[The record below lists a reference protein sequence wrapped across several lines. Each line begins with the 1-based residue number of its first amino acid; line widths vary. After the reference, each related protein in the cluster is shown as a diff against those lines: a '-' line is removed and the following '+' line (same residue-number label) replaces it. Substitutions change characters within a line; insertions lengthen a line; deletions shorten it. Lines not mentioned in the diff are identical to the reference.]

1 MLFVKPSVWVGLA
14 TQTSLLSTTITVL
27 AAPFGALIGAL
38 LIEHLGRRIEV
49 AGAFIWVA
57 VFAFLCAKTLG
68 AGNAM
73 VITAL
78 GFLMTI
84 GFYVLNA
91 SVIGVYVGE
100 LFSTKYRFRGAGISQ
115 GAGKLV
121 NVAMPF
127 AVTWLLANL
136 QPSVIY
142 FAIVGIALVA
152 AIVVIA
158 VGPETRAKRL
168 G

>member
-1 MLFVKPSVWVGLA
+1 MGGPRHADVAALHHDHDARAL
-14 TQTSLLSTTITVL
+14 L
-27 AAPFGALIGAL
+27 AALI
-38 LIEHLGRRIEV
+38 
-49 AGAFIWVA
+49 
-57 VFAFLCAKTLG
+57 
-68 AGNAM
+68 
-73 VITAL
+73 
-78 GFLMTI
+78 
-84 GFYVLNA
+84 
-91 SVIGVYVGE
+91 
-100 LFSTKYRFRGAGISQ
+100 GAGISQ

>member
-1 MLFVKPSVWVGLA
+1 MLPAIQISPVMLFVKPSVWVGLA
-14 TQTSLLSTTITVL
+14 TQTSLLSTTITML
-27 AAPFGALIGAL
+27 AAPLGAL
-38 LIEHLGRRIEV
+38 L
-49 AGAFIWVA
+49 
-57 VFAFLCAKTLG
+57 
-68 AGNAM
+68 
-73 VITAL
+73 
-78 GFLMTI
+78 
-84 GFYVLNA
+84 
-91 SVIGVYVGE
+91 
-100 LFSTKYRFRGAGISQ
+100 GAGISQ

>member
-1 MLFVKPSVWVGLA
+1 MGGPRHADV
-14 TQTSLLSTTITVL
+14 
-27 AAPFGALIGAL
+27 AALHHDHDAL
-38 LIEHLGRRIEV
+38 R
-49 AGAFIWVA
+49 
-57 VFAFLCAKTLG
+57 
-68 AGNAM
+68 
-73 VITAL
+73 
-78 GFLMTI
+78 
-84 GFYVLNA
+84 
-91 SVIGVYVGE
+91 GV
-100 LFSTKYRFRGAGISQ
+100 GISQ

-142 FAIVGIALVA
+142 FAIVGIAVVA

>member
-1 MLFVKPSVWVGLA
+1 MGPA
-14 TQTSLLSTTITVL
+14 TQTSLLSATITML
-27 AAPFGALIGAL
+27 AAPLGSL
-38 LIEHLGRRIEV
+38 L
-49 AGAFIWVA
+49 
-57 VFAFLCAKTLG
+57 
-68 AGNAM
+68 
-73 VITAL
+73 
-78 GFLMTI
+78 
-84 GFYVLNA
+84 
-91 SVIGVYVGE
+91 GV
-100 LFSTKYRFRGAGISQ
+100 GISQ

-142 FAIVGIALVA
+142 FAIVGIAVVA
-152 AIVVIA
+152 AIAVVA

>member
-1 MLFVKPSVWVGLA
+1 MLFVKPGVWVGLA
-14 TQTSLLSTTITVL
+14 TQTSLLTTTITML
-27 AAPFGALIGAL
+27 GAL
-38 LIEHLGRRIEV
+38 L
-49 AGAFIWVA
+49 
-57 VFAFLCAKTLG
+57 
-68 AGNAM
+68 
-73 VITAL
+73 
-78 GFLMTI
+78 
-84 GFYVLNA
+84 
-91 SVIGVYVGE
+91 GV
-100 LFSTKYRFRGAGISQ
+100 GISQ

-136 QPSVIY
+136 QPSAIY
-142 FAIVGIALVA
+142 FAIVGIAVVA

>member
-1 MLFVKPSVWVGLA
+1 MA
-14 TQTSLLSTTITVL
+14 
-27 AAPFGALIGAL
+27 FG
-38 LIEHLGRRIEV
+38 V
-49 AGAFIWVA
+49 
-57 VFAFLCAKTLG
+57 
-68 AGNAM
+68 GNAKVTISFGISSAM
-73 VITAL
+73 AIAAL
-78 GFLMTI
+78 GFLMVTDFLTTI
-84 GFYVLNA
+84 GFNVLNA

-100 LFSTKYRFRGAGISQ
+100 LLSAKYRFRSAGISQ

-142 FAIVGIALVA
+142 FAIVGIAVVA
-152 AIVVIA
+152 AIVVVA

>member
-1 MLFVKPSVWVGLA
+1 MGGRP
-14 TQTSLLSTTITVL
+14 
-27 AAPFGALIGAL
+27 AAGRSEAL
-38 LIEHLGRRIEV
+38 RV
-49 AGAFIWVA
+49 P
-57 VFAFLCAKTLG
+57 
-68 AGNAM
+68 
-73 VITAL
+73 
-78 GFLMTI
+78 
-84 GFYVLNA
+84 
-91 SVIGVYVGE
+91 
-100 LFSTKYRFRGAGISQ
+100 
-115 GAGKLV
+115 
-121 NVAMPF
+121 MPF

>member
-14 TQTSLLSTTITVL
+14 TQTSLLSTTITML
-27 AAPFGALIGAL
+27 AAPLGAL
-38 LIEHLGRRIEV
+38 LIEHLGCRIEV

-57 VFAFLCAKTLG
+57 IFAFLYTMALG
-68 AGNAM
+68 AGNAT

-91 SVIGVYVGE
+91 SVISVYVGE

>member
-1 MLFVKPSVWVGLA
+1 MLFVKPSMWVGLA
-14 TQTSLLSTTITVL
+14 TQTSLLSTTITML
-27 AAPFGALIGAL
+27 AALI
-38 LIEHLGRRIEV
+38 
-49 AGAFIWVA
+49 
-57 VFAFLCAKTLG
+57 
-68 AGNAM
+68 
-73 VITAL
+73 
-78 GFLMTI
+78 
-84 GFYVLNA
+84 
-91 SVIGVYVGE
+91 
-100 LFSTKYRFRGAGISQ
+100 GAGISQ

-142 FAIVGIALVA
+142 FAIVGIAVVA
-152 AIVVIA
+152 AIVVVA

>member
-14 TQTSLLSTTITVL
+14 TQTSLLSTTITLL
-27 AAPFGALIGAL
+27 AAPLAALI
-38 LIEHLGRRIEV
+38 
-49 AGAFIWVA
+49 
-57 VFAFLCAKTLG
+57 
-68 AGNAM
+68 
-73 VITAL
+73 
-78 GFLMTI
+78 
-84 GFYVLNA
+84 
-91 SVIGVYVGE
+91 
-100 LFSTKYRFRGAGISQ
+100 GAGISQ

-142 FAIVGIALVA
+142 FAIV
-152 AIVVIA
+152 VIA

>member
-14 TQTSLLSTTITVL
+14 TQTSLLSTTML
-27 AAPFGALIGAL
+27 AAPLGALI
-38 LIEHLGRRIEV
+38 
-49 AGAFIWVA
+49 
-57 VFAFLCAKTLG
+57 
-68 AGNAM
+68 
-73 VITAL
+73 
-78 GFLMTI
+78 
-84 GFYVLNA
+84 
-91 SVIGVYVGE
+91 
-100 LFSTKYRFRGAGISQ
+100 GAGISQ

-158 VGPETRAKRL
+158 VGPETRAKCL

>member
-1 MLFVKPSVWVGLA
+1 MGGSRHADV
-14 TQTSLLSTTITVL
+14 
-27 AAPFGALIGAL
+27 AALHHDHDA
-38 LIEHLGRRIEV
+38 
-49 AGAFIWVA
+49 
-57 VFAFLCAKTLG
+57 
-68 AGNAM
+68 
-73 VITAL
+73 
-78 GFLMTI
+78 
-84 GFYVLNA
+84 
-91 SVIGVYVGE
+91 
-100 LFSTKYRFRGAGISQ
+100 RGAGISQ

-127 AVTWLLANL
+127 AVTWLLVNL

-142 FAIVGIALVA
+142 FAIVGIAVVA

>member
-14 TQTSLLSTTITVL
+14 TQTSLLSTTITML
-27 AAPFGALIGAL
+27 AAPLGAL
-38 LIEHLGRRIEV
+38 L
-49 AGAFIWVA
+49 
-57 VFAFLCAKTLG
+57 
-68 AGNAM
+68 
-73 VITAL
+73 
-78 GFLMTI
+78 
-84 GFYVLNA
+84 
-91 SVIGVYVGE
+91 GV
-100 LFSTKYRFRGAGISQ
+100 GISQ

-142 FAIVGIALVA
+142 FAIGGIALVA

>member
-1 MLFVKPSVWVGLA
+1 MQSELKRCTCPCSARAAALAARAPSYPDLTRDAFVKPSVWVGLA
-14 TQTSLLSTTITVL
+14 TQTSLLSTTITML
-27 AAPFGALIGAL
+27 AAPLAALI
-38 LIEHLGRRIEV
+38 
-49 AGAFIWVA
+49 
-57 VFAFLCAKTLG
+57 
-68 AGNAM
+68 
-73 VITAL
+73 
-78 GFLMTI
+78 
-84 GFYVLNA
+84 
-91 SVIGVYVGE
+91 
-100 LFSTKYRFRGAGISQ
+100 GAGISQ
-115 GAGKLV
+115 GTGKLV

>member
-1 MLFVKPSVWVGLA
+1 MLFVKPSVWAGLA
-14 TQTSLLSTTITVL
+14 TQTSLLSTTITML
-27 AAPFGALIGAL
+27 AAPL
-38 LIEHLGRRIEV
+38 
-49 AGAFIWVA
+49 
-57 VFAFLCAKTLG
+57 
-68 AGNAM
+68 
-73 VITAL
+73 
-78 GFLMTI
+78 
-84 GFYVLNA
+84 
-91 SVIGVYVGE
+91 
-100 LFSTKYRFRGAGISQ
+100 GAGISQ

>member
-1 MLFVKPSVWVGLA
+1 M
-14 TQTSLLSTTITVL
+14 
-27 AAPFGALIGAL
+27 
-38 LIEHLGRRIEV
+38 
-49 AGAFIWVA
+49 
-57 VFAFLCAKTLG
+57 
-68 AGNAM
+68 
-73 VITAL
+73 
-78 GFLMTI
+78 
-84 GFYVLNA
+84 
-91 SVIGVYVGE
+91 
-100 LFSTKYRFRGAGISQ
+100 RFRGAGISQ

-136 QPSVIY
+136 QPSVIH
-142 FAIVGIALVA
+142 F

>member
-14 TQTSLLSTTITVL
+14 TQTSLLSTTITML
-27 AAPFGALIGAL
+27 AAPLAALI
-38 LIEHLGRRIEV
+38 
-49 AGAFIWVA
+49 
-57 VFAFLCAKTLG
+57 
-68 AGNAM
+68 
-73 VITAL
+73 
-78 GFLMTI
+78 
-84 GFYVLNA
+84 
-91 SVIGVYVGE
+91 
-100 LFSTKYRFRGAGISQ
+100 GAGISQ

-142 FAIVGIALVA
+142 FAIVVLALIA
-152 AIVVIA
+152 AIVVVV

>member
-1 MLFVKPSVWVGLA
+1 MWVGLA
-14 TQTSLLSTTITVL
+14 TQTSLLSTTITML
-27 AAPFGALIGAL
+27 AALI
-38 LIEHLGRRIEV
+38 
-49 AGAFIWVA
+49 
-57 VFAFLCAKTLG
+57 
-68 AGNAM
+68 
-73 VITAL
+73 
-78 GFLMTI
+78 
-84 GFYVLNA
+84 
-91 SVIGVYVGE
+91 
-100 LFSTKYRFRGAGISQ
+100 GAGISQ
-115 GAGKLV
+115 GTGKLV

>member
-1 MLFVKPSVWVGLA
+1 MLFVKPSMWVGLA
-14 TQTSLLSTTITVL
+14 TQTSLLSTTITML
-27 AAPFGALIGAL
+27 AAPLGALI
-38 LIEHLGRRIEV
+38 
-49 AGAFIWVA
+49 
-57 VFAFLCAKTLG
+57 
-68 AGNAM
+68 
-73 VITAL
+73 
-78 GFLMTI
+78 
-84 GFYVLNA
+84 
-91 SVIGVYVGE
+91 
-100 LFSTKYRFRGAGISQ
+100 GAGISQ

-136 QPSVIY
+136 QPRVIC

>member
-14 TQTSLLSTTITVL
+14 TQTSLLSATITML
-27 AAPFGALIGAL
+27 AAPLGAL
-38 LIEHLGRRIEV
+38 L
-49 AGAFIWVA
+49 GA
-57 VFAFLCAKTLG
+57 L
-68 AGNAM
+68 
-73 VITAL
+73 L

-91 SVIGVYVGE
+91 SVISVYVGE
-100 LFSTKYRFRGAGISQ
+100 LFSTKYRFLGAGISQ

-142 FAIVGIALVA
+142 FAIVGIAVVA
-152 AIVVIA
+152 AIVVVA

>member
-1 MLFVKPSVWVGLA
+1 MGGPRHADV
-14 TQTSLLSTTITVL
+14 
-27 AAPFGALIGAL
+27 AALHHDHDARRVPVAL
-38 LIEHLGRRIEV
+38 L
-49 AGAFIWVA
+49 
-57 VFAFLCAKTLG
+57 
-68 AGNAM
+68 
-73 VITAL
+73 
-78 GFLMTI
+78 
-84 GFYVLNA
+84 
-91 SVIGVYVGE
+91 
-100 LFSTKYRFRGAGISQ
+100 GAGISQ

-142 FAIVGIALVA
+142 FAIVGIAVVA

>member
-1 MLFVKPSVWVGLA
+1 MGGRPAAGRAEALRVPMFGTRQRRSRHVLPAIQTSPVMLFVKPSVWVGLA
-14 TQTSLLSTTITVL
+14 TQTSLLSTTITML
-27 AAPFGALIGAL
+27 AAPLGAL
-38 LIEHLGRRIEV
+38 L
-49 AGAFIWVA
+49 
-57 VFAFLCAKTLG
+57 
-68 AGNAM
+68 
-73 VITAL
+73 
-78 GFLMTI
+78 
-84 GFYVLNA
+84 
-91 SVIGVYVGE
+91 
-100 LFSTKYRFRGAGISQ
+100 GAGISQ

-127 AVTWLLANL
+127 AVTWLLTNL

-142 FAIVGIALVA
+142 FAIVGIVVVA

>member
-1 MLFVKPSVWVGLA
+1 M
-14 TQTSLLSTTITVL
+14 
-27 AAPFGALIGAL
+27 
-38 LIEHLGRRIEV
+38 
-49 AGAFIWVA
+49 
-57 VFAFLCAKTLG
+57 
-68 AGNAM
+68 
-73 VITAL
+73 
-78 GFLMTI
+78 
-84 GFYVLNA
+84 
-91 SVIGVYVGE
+91 
-100 LFSTKYRFRGAGISQ
+100 AGI
-115 GAGKLV
+115 V

>member
-14 TQTSLLSTTITVL
+14 TQASLLSTTITML
-27 AAPFGALIGAL
+27 AAPLGAL
-38 LIEHLGRRIEV
+38 L
-49 AGAFIWVA
+49 
-57 VFAFLCAKTLG
+57 
-68 AGNAM
+68 
-73 VITAL
+73 
-78 GFLMTI
+78 
-84 GFYVLNA
+84 
-91 SVIGVYVGE
+91 
-100 LFSTKYRFRGAGISQ
+100 GAGISQ
-115 GAGKLV
+115 GAGKL
-121 NVAMPF
+121 MPF

-142 FAIVGIALVA
+142 FAIVGIAVVA

>member
-1 MLFVKPSVWVGLA
+1 MGGRPAAGRAEALQRAHVRHVQRRSRHVLPAIQISLVMLFVKPSVWVGLA
-14 TQTSLLSTTITVL
+14 TQTSLLSTTITML
-27 AAPFGALIGAL
+27 AAPLAALI
-38 LIEHLGRRIEV
+38 
-49 AGAFIWVA
+49 
-57 VFAFLCAKTLG
+57 
-68 AGNAM
+68 
-73 VITAL
+73 
-78 GFLMTI
+78 
-84 GFYVLNA
+84 
-91 SVIGVYVGE
+91 
-100 LFSTKYRFRGAGISQ
+100 GAGISQ

>member
-1 MLFVKPSVWVGLA
+1 MLFVKPGVWVGLA
-14 TQTSLLSTTITVL
+14 TQTSLLTTTITML
-27 AAPFGALIGAL
+27 AAPLGAL
-38 LIEHLGRRIEV
+38 LI
-49 AGAFIWVA
+49 
-57 VFAFLCAKTLG
+57 
-68 AGNAM
+68 
-73 VITAL
+73 
-78 GFLMTI
+78 
-84 GFYVLNA
+84 
-91 SVIGVYVGE
+91 
-100 LFSTKYRFRGAGISQ
+100 GAGISQ

>member
-1 MLFVKPSVWVGLA
+1 MGGESAAGRAEALQRAHVRRAQRRSRHVLAAIQISPVLLFVKPSVWVGLA
-14 TQTSLLSTTITVL
+14 TQASLLSTTITML
-27 AAPFGALIGAL
+27 AAPLGAL
-38 LIEHLGRRIEV
+38 L
-49 AGAFIWVA
+49 
-57 VFAFLCAKTLG
+57 
-68 AGNAM
+68 
-73 VITAL
+73 
-78 GFLMTI
+78 
-84 GFYVLNA
+84 
-91 SVIGVYVGE
+91 
-100 LFSTKYRFRGAGISQ
+100 GAGISQ

-136 QPSVIY
+136 QLSVIY

>member
-1 MLFVKPSVWVGLA
+1 M
-14 TQTSLLSTTITVL
+14 
-27 AAPFGALIGAL
+27 
-38 LIEHLGRRIEV
+38 
-49 AGAFIWVA
+49 AGAFVWVA
-57 VFAFLCAKTLG
+57 VFAFLYAMALG
-68 AGNAM
+68 AGNAT
-73 VITAL
+73 VITVL

-91 SVIGVYVGE
+91 SVISVYVGE

>member
-1 MLFVKPSVWVGLA
+1 MGLA
-14 TQTSLLSTTITVL
+14 TQTSLLSTTITML
-27 AAPFGALIGAL
+27 AAPLGAL

-57 VFAFLCAKTLG
+57 VFAFLYAMALG
-68 AGNAM
+68 AGNAT
-73 VITAL
+73 VITVL

-115 GAGKLV
+115 GDGKLA
-121 NVAMPF
+121 NVAMP
-127 AVTWLLANL
+127 L
-136 QPSVIY
+136 SV
-142 FAIVGIALVA
+142 A
-152 AIVVIA
+152 
-158 VGPETRAKRL
+158 
-168 G
+168 

>member
-1 MLFVKPSVWVGLA
+1 MGGKPVAERAEAPHVPPATQISPVMLFVKPSMWVGLA
-14 TQTSLLSTTITVL
+14 TQTSLLSTTITMLV
-27 AAPFGALIGAL
+27 AP
-38 LIEHLGRRIEV
+38 
-49 AGAFIWVA
+49 
-57 VFAFLCAKTLG
+57 
-68 AGNAM
+68 
-73 VITAL
+73 L

-91 SVIGVYVGE
+91 SVISVYVGE

>member
-14 TQTSLLSTTITVL
+14 TQTSLLSTTITML
-27 AAPFGALIGAL
+27 AVPLGAL
-38 LIEHLGRRIEV
+38 L
-49 AGAFIWVA
+49 GA
-57 VFAFLCAKTLG
+57 L
-68 AGNAM
+68 
-73 VITAL
+73 L

-91 SVIGVYVGE
+91 SVISVYVGE

>member
-1 MLFVKPSVWVGLA
+1 MGGSRHADV
-14 TQTSLLSTTITVL
+14 
-27 AAPFGALIGAL
+27 AALHHDHDA
-38 LIEHLGRRIEV
+38 RR
-49 AGAFIWVA
+49 
-57 VFAFLCAKTLG
+57 
-68 AGNAM
+68 
-73 VITAL
+73 
-78 GFLMTI
+78 
-84 GFYVLNA
+84 
-91 SVIGVYVGE
+91 
-100 LFSTKYRFRGAGISQ
+100 AGISQ

-127 AVTWLLANL
+127 AITWLLANL